1 MAESGN
7 KAAELLELGKA
18 MSDYGQILD
27 QAVSNAH
34 RIIEEVDASVTK
46 AIQDAADG
54 AGGWGLDRESE
65 DYQAQRRAMTKLLRQ
80 LEAAAG
86 RYREA
91 RDNLLSIT
99 SNGAGSEDCFAARA
113 SLERLAG
120 ALEAYYG
127 VRLLED
133 AATEETSSQ
142 KVKTKRRL

>member
-7 KAAELLELGKA
+7 RAAELRELGKA

-27 QAVSNAH
+27 QTVSSAH
-34 RIIEEVDASVTK
+34 QIIEEVDADV
-46 AIQDAADG
+46 AWAMQDAVDG

-65 DYQAQRRAMTKLLRQ
+65 DYQAKRRAMTKLLRQ

-91 RDNLLSIT
+91 RDNLLPIT

>member
-1 MAESGN
+1 
-7 KAAELLELGKA
+7 
-18 MSDYGQILD
+18 
-27 QAVSNAH
+27 
-34 RIIEEVDASVTK
+34 
-46 AIQDAADG
+46 
-54 AGGWGLDRESE
+54 
-65 DYQAQRRAMTKLLRQ
+65 MTKLLRQ

>member
-1 MAESGN
+1 MVESEN
-7 KAAELLELGKA
+7 RAAELLELGKA

-27 QAVSNAH
+27 QAVSSAH
-34 RIIEEVDASVTK
+34 RIIEEVDASV
-46 AIQDAADG
+46 ARAMQDAADG

-65 DYQAQRRAMTKLLRQ
+65 DYQAKRRAMAELLRQ

-91 RDNLLSIT
+91 RDNLLSVT
-99 SNGAGSEDCFAARA
+99 SNDAGSEDCFAARA

-127 VRLLED
+127 VQLLED
-133 AATEETSSQ
+133 
-142 KVKTKRRL
+142 

>member
-7 KAAELLELGKA
+7 RAAELLELGKA

-27 QAVSNAH
+27 QTVSSAH
-34 RIIEEVDASVTK
+34 RIIEEVDAGV
-46 AIQDAADG
+46 AWAMQDATDG

-65 DYQAQRRAMTKLLRQ
+65 DYQAKRRAMIKFLRQ
-80 LEAAAG
+80 LEAAVG

-99 SNGAGSEDCFAARA
+99 SNGTGSEDCFAARA

-133 AATEETSSQ
+133 
-142 KVKTKRRL
+142 

>member
-1 MAESGN
+1 MVEPGN
-7 KAAELLELGKA
+7 RAAELLELGKV

-27 QAVSNAH
+27 QAVSSAH
-34 RIIEEVDASVTK
+34 RIIEEVDASV
-46 AIQDAADG
+46 ARAMQDAADG

-65 DYQAQRRAMTKLLRQ
+65 DYQAKRRAMAELLRQ

-91 RDNLLSIT
+91 RDNLLSVT
-99 SNGAGSEDCFAARA
+99 SNDAGSEDCFAARA
-113 SLERLAG
+113 SLERLAE

-133 AATEETSSQ
+133 
-142 KVKTKRRL
+142 

>member
-7 KAAELLELGKA
+7 RAAELLELGKA

-27 QAVSNAH
+27 QTVSSAH
-34 RIIEEVDASVTK
+34 RIIEEVDASV
-46 AIQDAADG
+46 ARAMQDAADG
-54 AGGWGLDRESE
+54 AGGWSLDRKSE
-65 DYQAQRRAMTKLLRQ
+65 DYQVKRRAMTELLRQ
-80 LEAAAG
+80 LEAGAR
-86 RYREA
+86 RYWEA
-91 RDNLLSIT
+91 RDNFLSVT
-99 SNGAGSEDCFAARA
+99 SNDAGSEDCFAARA

-133 AATEETSSQ
+133 AATEETSPQ

>member
-7 KAAELLELGKA
+7 RAAELLELGKA

-27 QAVSNAH
+27 QTVSSAY
-34 RIIEEVDASVTK
+34 RIIEEVDASVAK
-46 AIQDAADG
+46 AMQEAADG

-65 DYQAQRRAMTKLLRQ
+65 NYSAERKAMAESLRQ
-80 LEAAAG
+80 LEVAVG

-91 RDNLLSIT
+91 RDNFLSAA
-99 SNGAGSEDCFAARA
+99 SNEAGSEDCFAARS

-133 AATEETSSQ
+133 AATEEAPSQ

>member
-1 MAESGN
+1 MVESEN
-7 KAAELLELGKA
+7 RAAELLELGKA

-27 QAVSNAH
+27 QTVSSAH
-34 RIIEEVDASVTK
+34 RIIEEADANV
-46 AIQDAADG
+46 ARAMQEAADG

-65 DYQAQRRAMTKLLRQ
+65 NYPAERKAMAESLRR
-80 LEAAAG
+80 LEMAEG

-91 RDNLLSIT
+91 RDNFLSAA
-99 SNGAGSEDCFAARA
+99 SDEAGSADCLAARS

-142 KVKTKRRL
+142 KVKTKKRL